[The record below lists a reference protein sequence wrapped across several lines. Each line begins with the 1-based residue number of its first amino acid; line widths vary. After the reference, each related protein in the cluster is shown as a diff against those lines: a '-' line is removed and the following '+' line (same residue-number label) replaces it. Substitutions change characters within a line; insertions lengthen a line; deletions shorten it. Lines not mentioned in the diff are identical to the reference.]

1 MSFPTDEYLIKTLEN
16 YSESQFSTHSN
27 PAEISGWQNHL
38 LLHMQ
43 ADPLPKASARGIRRS
58 SKENRLPSLLKQDSK
73 LSQNLPLASN
83 KTQRYSS
90 KQENRSASKCSTR
103 RPETSIGRLGERPIS
118 LNCSLRETLSKTK
131 KLQLNLPV
139 QRKFKLQDLC
149 DKNFLIMAKCP
160 PVVSGFSVIFYPK

>member
-16 YSESQFSTHSN
+16 YSETQFSSSSY

-38 LLHMQ
+38 LLHLQ
-43 ADPLPKASARGIRRS
+43 PDGQPNSSARGIRRS
-58 SKENRLPSLLKQDSK
+58 SKENKLPSLLKQESK
-73 LSQNLPLASN
+73 LNQKLPSSSN

-90 KQENRSASKCSTR
+90 KQENRTSSKCSNR
-103 RPETSIGRLGERPIS
+103 RPETSFGKLGERPIS
-118 LNCSLRETLSKTK
+118 LNCSFRENTAKAK
-131 KLQLNLPV
+131 KLQINLPV

-160 PVVSGFSVIFYPK
+160 PVVSGFSVVFYQK